1 MKALKVVAIILLVIL
16 GIIFIP
22 PLFMN
27 GAYSV
32 ERQVTIN
39 KSKSELFDYL
49 KILKNQHEYSVWS
62 KLDPNMSQTY
72 KGTDGT
78 VGAIYRW
85 EGNRMLVL
93 ENRKLLLL
101 KKGNVLTLKCGFT
114 SLLKQLISL
123 ISNLFR
129 RMIV

>member
-85 EGNRMLVL
+85 EGNKDVGIGEQEIIAIKEGERIDFEMRFYEPFETTDFAYFEFVSG
-93 ENRKLLLL
+93 E
-101 KKGNVLTLKCGFT
+101 
-114 SLLKQLISL
+114 
-123 ISNLFR
+123 
-129 RMIV
+129 